1 MVNSGLEHNMKTP
14 TKQRKSSNS
23 KYHPRRQAREC
34 VFQGLY
40 SLEISGDSRD
50 KIFKD
55 MLNRYSFDDNTKS
68 YVSSLYIKTLDQKQ
82 FLKKIISKFLEN
94 WELERIALIDN
105 LILQMAAC
113 ELLFFDDV
121 PPKVS
126 ISEAIEIAKKYS
138 TDDSSGF
145 VNGILDTVFRE
156 MVKKKVESQ

>member
-1 MVNSGLEHNMKTP
+1 MKTP
-14 TKQRKSSNS
+14 EKHGKNS
-23 KYHPRRQAREC
+23 KYNFRRQAREC

-40 SLEISGDSRD
+40 AMEISRNSRD
-50 KIFKD
+50 KTFAD
-55 MLNRYSFDDNTKS
+55 MLNRYSFDENTKS
-68 YVSSLYIKTLDQKQ
+68 FASSLYIKTLDQKQ
-82 FLKKIISKFLEN
+82 FLERTISKFLEN
-94 WELERIALIDN
+94 WELARIALLDN
-105 LILQMAAC
+105 LILQMAVC

-156 MVKKKVESQ
+156 MVKKNVESQ

>member
-1 MVNSGLEHNMKTP
+1 MKTP
-14 TKQRKSSNS
+14 TKHRKSSNS

-50 KIFKD
+50 KIFED

-68 YVSSLYIKTLDQKQ
+68 FVSSLYIKTLDQKQ
-82 FLKKIISKFLEN
+82 FLERTISKFLEN
-94 WELERIALIDN
+94 WELARIALLDN
-105 LILQMAAC
+105 LILQMAVC

-145 VNGILDTVFRE
+145 VNGILDSVFNE
-156 MVKKKVESQ
+156 VVKKNIISH

>member
-50 KIFKD
+50 KIFED
-55 MLNRYSFDDNTKS
+55 MLNRYSFDENTKS
-68 YVSSLYIKTLDQKQ
+68 FASSLYIKTLDQKQ
-82 FLKKIISKFLEN
+82 FLEKTISEFLEN
-94 WELERIALIDN
+94 WELGRIALLDN
-105 LILQMAAC
+105 LILQMAVC
-113 ELLFFDDV
+113 ELLFFDDI

-145 VNGILDTVFRE
+145 VNGILDSVFKE
-156 MVKKKVESQ
+156 VVKKNIISH